1 MCFFFSF
8 IPATILTTL
17 SYFVWYAAGKAE
29 GNRQRWGSY
38 LAVWLLIVAFGFIAC
53 GTFVTLAGLCP
64 IARVLGEG
72 VGI

>member
-1 MCFFFSF
+1 MLFFSF
-8 IPATILTTL
+8 IPATIFTTL
-17 SYFVWYAAGKAE
+17 SYFVWYLAGKAE

-53 GTFVTLAGLCP
+53 GAIVTLAGLCP

>member
-8 IPATILTTL
+8 IPATSATTL
-17 SYFVWYAAGKAE
+17 SYFVWFAAGKAE

-53 GTFVTLAGLCP
+53 GAIVTLAGLCP